1 MNTVK
6 IKPWMKRDPVNT
18 EFQMKSQWKEPND
31 NLTCINLTPVY
42 PNLTCINLTPV
53 YTEHKSWFLGG
64 FV

>member
-1 MNTVK
+1 MEVIMNTVK
-6 IKPWMKRDPVNT
+6 IKPWMKRDLVKT

-42 PNLTCINLTPV
+42 
-53 YTEHKSWFLGG
+53 TEHKSWFLGG

>member
-1 MNTVK
+1 MEVIMNPVK
-6 IKPWMKRDPVNT
+6 IKPWMKWDRPVKT

-42 PNLTCINLTPV
+42 P
-53 YTEHKSWFLGG
+53 EHKSWFQGG